1 MVLPSVPPSS
11 SKRSFTMNTLYSFRR
26 CPYAIRA
33 RMAIHQAGIDCEIHE
48 VSLRNK
54 PQALLE
60 LSPKATVPVLHCAD
74 GRVIEQSLEIMQWA
88 LAQHDPDGW
97 LTNWDHSDNQH
108 LLSANDG
115 AFKYWL
121 DRYKYFERYPDN
133 PQIYYRMQAE
143 ECLIALLDSGLGHA
157 PYLGGVQPCLA
168 DVAIFPF
175 IRQFAAVDAQWF
187 ASSPWRA
194 VRTWLNS
201 WLENR
206 IFTAVM
212 AKV

>member
-1 MVLPSVPPSS
+1 M
-11 SKRSFTMNTLYSFRR
+11 TDTLYSFRR

-33 RMAIHQAGIDCEIHE
+33 RMAILKAGIACQIHE

-54 PQALLE
+54 PPALLA

-88 LAQHDPDGW
+88 LAQCDPDAW
-97 LTNWDHSDNQH
+97 LIGCDQPDNLQ
-108 LLSANDG
+108 LLDSNDG

-121 DRYKYFERYPDN
+121 DRYKYFERYPESS
-133 PQIYYRMQAE
+133 QLLYRIQAVD
-143 ECLIALLDSGLGHA
+143 CLIYPLENRLSQA
-157 PYLGGVQPCLA
+157 PFLGGQRPCMT

-175 IRQFAAVDAQWF
+175 IRQFAAVDPAWF
-187 ASSPWRA
+187 AQSPWVA
-194 VRTWLNS
+194 TRTWLNV
-201 WLENR
+201 WLESDL
-206 IFTAVM
+206 FAAVM